1 MSKLFDDNTSRIS
14 FRNLAPV
21 AELSRRIWFHWVRPP
36 VIRSFVARAIALQ
49 YSRLLL
55 LDAAAP
61 DNPGW
66 IVDAR

>member
-1 MSKLFDDNTSRIS
+1 
-14 FRNLAPV
+14 V

-61 DNPGW
+61 NNPGW